1 MRLLKIGAVLVL
13 LIAVGM
19 MILINLATDDSAPY
33 NGYTPLTPEE
43 YKVRFDAEENGFHSI
58 QQAMD
63 QMTTPDKSLQAHLE
77 TLKTASEATQ
87 EARDYVKENQEVIAL
102 AEEGLMQDYSM
113 SPPFVANQTMTWLGD
128 IRSLA
133 RLYIYDGHIKR
144 IDGNLP
150 GMTEQFLNA
159 LLFSESITKDGL
171 LINNLVAVAVGSLAI
186 GELYPQLENLDSATL
201 RRAVEVLDRYRDRRV
216 PFDEIMANEKAYS
229 DEMMRQQQRNPVEK
243 MMAPLTRLGI
253 DRVLKPAF
261 ERFRTAYRDGDTRVI
276 GTLLRARVLLYTL
289 EHGAPPVSLED
300 VMDGSE
306 VPIDPATGNPFQ
318 LVDDKI
324 FSPGPRPEMS
334 KNFEATAASVI
345 DGRTV
350 F

>member
-1 MRLLKIGAVLVL
+1 M
-13 LIAVGM
+13 
-19 MILINLATDDSAPY
+19 
-33 NGYTPLTPEE
+33 
-43 YKVRFDAEENGFHSI
+43 
-58 QQAMD
+58 
-63 QMTTPDKSLQAHLE
+63 
-77 TLKTASEATQ
+77 
-87 EARDYVKENQEVIAL
+87 
-102 AEEGLMQDYSM
+102 
-113 SPPFVANQTMTWLGD
+113 W
-128 IRSLA
+128 
-133 RLYIYDGHIKR
+133 
-144 IDGNLP
+144 
-150 GMTEQFLNA
+150 
-159 LLFSESITKDGL
+159 
-171 LINNLVAVAVGSLAI
+171 
-186 GELYPQLENLDSATL
+186 
-201 RRAVEVLDRYRDRRV
+201 
-216 PFDEIMANEKAYS
+216 KA
-229 DEMMRQQQRNPVEK
+229 
-243 MMAPLTRLGI
+243 